1 MDNGGAV
8 ADQLVNQSLK
18 ATEEIAKLTAW
29 GAKHL
34 ATLLWALYQE
44 NKDIF
49 KQKGIEEVMADGT
62 RPSFIPLEKEQL
74 SRFKQEAKQFGVK
87 YFTVS
92 DRENKFADVVVRGQ
106 DVRFVNR
113 ILEKMGYA
121 ERFDP
126 EMFHLGGDDLKND
139 LSLVQQENASRGQ
152 GNISKQSKM
161 TTTSFDEKSSVAEK
175 VENIKFSLQ
184 VKNDKAMHDK
194 PLGNT
199 KSTPTER
206 S

>member
-18 ATEEIAKLTAW
+18 ASEEIAKLTAW
-29 GAKHL
+29 GVKHL

-44 NKDIF
+44 NKDLF
-49 KQKGIEEVMADGT
+49 KQKGIADVMADGT

-74 SRFKQEAKQFGVK
+74 SRFKQEAKHFGVK

-92 DRENKFADVVVRGQ
+92 DKSSNLADVVVRGQ

-126 EMFHLGGDDLKND
+126 EMFHLGGDEKND

-152 GNISKQSKM
+152 GNISKQNKM
-161 TTTSFDEKSSVAEK
+161 TTTSFDEKPSVAEK

>member
-1 MDNGGAV
+1 MNGGQS

-18 ATEEIAKLTAW
+18 ASEEITKLTAW
-29 GAKHL
+29 GVKHL

-44 NKDIF
+44 NKDLF
-49 KQKGIEEVMADGT
+49 KQKGIADVMADGT

-74 SRFKQEAKQFGVK
+74 SRFKQEAKHFGVK

-92 DRENKFADVVVRGQ
+92 DKSSNLADVVVRGQ

-126 EMFHLGGDDLKND
+126 EVFHLGGDDLKND
-139 LSLVQQENASRGQ
+139 LSLVPPENASKEQ
-152 GNISKQSKM
+152 GNTSRQNK
-161 TTTSFDEKSSVAEK
+161 TTTITSDEKPSVAEK
-175 VENIKFSLQ
+175 VENIKFSLK
-184 VKNDKAMHDK
+184 VKNNNKEDF
-194 PLGNT
+194 
-199 KSTPTER
+199 ER
-206 S
+206 